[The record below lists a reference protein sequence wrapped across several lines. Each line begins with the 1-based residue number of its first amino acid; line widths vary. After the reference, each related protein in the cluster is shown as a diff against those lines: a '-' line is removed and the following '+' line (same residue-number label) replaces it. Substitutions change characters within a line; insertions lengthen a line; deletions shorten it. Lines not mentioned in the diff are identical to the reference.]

1 MTEEQI
7 VKALECCVFKAKC
20 EECPYEARCWDLS
33 KDAAAIIK
41 RQKAEI
47 ERLTEQLNT
56 ARADAVREFAVR
68 IKAHTHHLFS
78 GVDVGIIVDELVAQ
92 EMTEGENED

>member
-7 VKALECCVFKAKC
+7 VKGLECCVFKSKC

-56 ARADAVREFAVR
+56 ARADAVREFADKVLDLFPDDKSWTIISR
-68 IKAHTHHLFS
+68 TTIKRF
-78 GVDVGIIVDELVAQ
+78 VQ
-92 EMTEGENED
+92 EMTEGEG